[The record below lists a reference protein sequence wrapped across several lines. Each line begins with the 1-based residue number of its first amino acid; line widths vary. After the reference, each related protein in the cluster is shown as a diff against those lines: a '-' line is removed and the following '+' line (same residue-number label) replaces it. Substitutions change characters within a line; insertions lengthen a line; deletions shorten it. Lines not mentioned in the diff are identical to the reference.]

1 MQVRHFLFDVEGLD
15 IILSKESVQVEIY
28 ARRYLAVKNLLSVI
42 KNVHSMLGCVSLLQ
56 NCV

>member
-28 ARRYLAVKNLLSVI
+28 ARRYLTVKNLLSVI
-42 KNVHSMLGCVSLLQ
+42 KNVHFMLGCVTLL
-56 NCV
+56 